1 MKMHHLIKL
10 NVTSIQCWSSVVVER
25 VKKWWSIV
33 AVVFTVCSF
42 IQILLTLNPRVTDL
56 EGRMSQC
63 EYKVSAIEIKLD
75 AIIKT
80 ASETGKDVKDIY
92 HIILERHGK

>member
-1 MKMHHLIKL
+1 M
-10 NVTSIQCWSSVVVER
+10 QCWSSTVDKF
-25 VKKWWSIV
+25 KKWWQIG
-33 AVVFTVCSF
+33 AIIFTVCSF
-42 IQILLTLNPRVTDL
+42 IQVLLTLNPRVTDL

-80 ASETGKDVKDIY
+80 SADTNADVKDIY
-92 HIILERHGK
+92 HIIMERHSK

>member
-1 MKMHHLIKL
+1 
-10 NVTSIQCWSSVVVER
+10 VEAKF
-25 VKKWWSIV
+25 KKWWQIG

-42 IQILLTLNPRVTDL
+42 IQVLLTLNPRVTDL

-63 EYKVSAIEIKLD
+63 ESKVSAIEIKLD

-80 ASETGKDVKDIY
+80 GAETHKDVKDLY
-92 HIILERHGK
+92 HLILDRHGR

>member
-1 MKMHHLIKL
+1 MDKF
-10 NVTSIQCWSSVVVER
+10 
-25 VKKWWSIV
+25 KKWWHV
-33 AVVFTVCSF
+33 GAVVFTVCSF
-42 IQILLTLNPRVTDL
+42 IQVLLTLNPRVTDL

-80 ASETGKDVKDIY
+80 SADTNADVKDIY
-92 HIILERHGK
+92 HLIMERHSR